1 MLKSGQSILI
11 FRFRTEERLALIGW
25 GDAALQ
31 NRGPLF
37 TCSSVRALQG
47 EESLMS
53 VISWRSGRRDRVCRG
68 ATCAET
74 RAIVYLEDELSSL
87 RYQWSGMSG
96 NSIMENSPD
105 EMARLMPVACVTD
118 SKGLYDKMQHTVI
131 TPKGK
136 ERRVDIECLAL
147 KVGLE
152 TSSAKFFWV
161 HSGAQLCN
169 SLTKDTE
176 TEPFFYKIG
185 QRWRLNFDA
194 RRNVERLESVHYK
207 HQVKRT

>member
-1 MLKSGQSILI
+1 MLKSGQAILI
-11 FRFRTEERLALIGW
+11 FSFRTEERLALIGW

-53 VISWRSGRRDRVCRG
+53 VISWRSGRIDRVCRS

-74 RAIVYLEDELSSL
+74 RAIVDLEDELSAL

-96 NSIMENSPD
+96 NSMMENSPD
-105 EMARLMPVACVTD
+105 DMARLVLVACVTD
-118 SKGLYDKMQHTVI
+118 SKDLYDKMQHTVI
-131 TPKGK
+131 TPK

-147 KVGLE
+147 KEGLE
-152 TSSAKFFWV
+152 TFSAKFFWI
-161 HSGAQLCN
+161 HGAQLCD
-169 SLTKDTE
+169 SLAKDTE
-176 TEPFFYKIG
+176 TEPFVF
-185 QRWRLNFDA
+185 
-194 RRNVERLESVHYK
+194 S
-207 HQVKRT
+207 